1 MAINYQRMAST
12 AKRLITDNKQ
22 GLIEIGR
29 TIVTPGAN
37 SWDAPVTATTYA
49 RIASIAK
56 GVSKRFVDGVTV
68 LATDLELVATID
80 DYAPLP
86 GDVIRIDGKRVA
98 VISQSQIPA
107 AGIICAWRFIVRS

>member
-1 MAINYQRMAST
+1 MAINYARMAST
-12 AKRLITDNKQ
+12 AARLITQNKQ

-29 TIVTPGAN
+29 SVNTPGAN
-37 SWDAPVTATTYA
+37 SWDAPSVVTTYTP
-49 RIASIAK
+49 IASIAK

-80 DYAPLP
+80 DYSPLP
-86 GDVIRIDGKRVA
+86 GDIIRIDGKRVT

>member
-1 MAINYQRMAST
+1 MAINYQRMAAT

-22 GLIEIGR
+22 GVIEIGR
-29 TIVTPGAN
+29 TVVTPGAN
-37 SWDAPVTATTYA
+37 SWDAPTTATTYEQISA
-49 RIASIAK
+49 VAK

-80 DYAPLP
+80 DYSPLP
-86 GDVIRIDGKRVA
+86 GDIVIVDGKRVT

-107 AGIICAWRFIVRS
+107 AGIICAWRFIVRA